1 MQAFL
6 NVVKSRELRE
16 RERERERER
25 GLVAKLELGV
35 HLSWQKPRLLEL
47 N

>member
-6 NVVKSRELRE
+6 NVVKSREL